1 MSTTERELSAGQII
15 ALSVA
20 AVPMAA
26 VGAFGGWGTYTN
38 VNTEF
43 NRSATAAGAVAAGE
57 GVTLVLALTMF
68 ALTLFGQAS
77 PRLVHLGLWAAPI
90 AAAAMSY
97 SVADTR
103 TERIVYALT
112 PLAMCGAAEGLGL
125 LARRVAVYSTGS
137 DADALRRNAD
147 VLQRLTYYRAKAQ
160 HHPSGR
166 AKTRAERRAWQLLA
180 SVGQGDLSLGE
191 DLVGVQRSQ
200 LTQGAGVALTRML
213 AATHDAVS
221 DAASDAVPMQLD
233 AEDDAVPAIAPL
245 RAVAS
250 DDAAPLQLDAA
261 GDAEDD
267 AAPLQL
273 AVAGDAVPVELL
285 SVAAVADLKGV
296 STVTVRSW
304 VRRNK
309 LKPAER
315 DTDGRLWFHPGTVSE
330 LG

>member
-221 DAASDAVPMQLD
+221 DAVPVQLD
-233 AEDDAVPAIAPL
+233 APGDAVSAIAPL

-250 DDAAPLQLDAA
+250 DDAAPLQLAVA

>member
-250 DDAAPLQLDAA
+250 DDAAPLQL
-261 GDAEDD
+261 
-267 AAPLQL
+267 